1 MKNILFCLLLF
12 FSLTSQGQKQP
23 LPANCPDLKQK
34 LLLIKQSFSNLQKF
48 KKELL
53 PGSTYKYATSLTICG
68 VMGEMQVYDSGA
80 EIIFKF
86 KEDKFTD
93 DDGKLTAAFVA
104 NFRKLAKAVFGSTY
118 EETYDKDADEMW
130 GEYEYYEY
138 KPYTA
143 SYPHIRIDY
152 PFADD
157 LIWITFEYDK

>member
-1 MKNILFCLLLF
+1 MKNILLLSVLF
-12 FSLTSQGQKQP
+12 FSLTSRAQKQP
-23 LPANCPDLKQK
+23 LPVNCPDLKQK

-53 PGSTYKYATSLTICG
+53 PGSTYKYAASLTICG
-68 VMGEMQVYDSGA
+68 VIGEMEVYENGA

-93 DDGKLTAAFVA
+93 EDGKLMTAFVA
-104 NFRKLAKAVFGSTY
+104 NFRKLVKAVFGSTY
-118 EETYDKDADEMW
+118 EETYDKDNDEMW

-138 KPYTA
+138 KPYAA
-143 SYPHIRIDY
+143 SYPRIRIDY

-157 LIWITFEYDK
+157 LIWILFEYDK